1 MNNTLKKEIITH
13 ILKTIGVIADQQTFQ
28 LSMMEKL
35 NSNKFLLDKKL
46 AFENEDGKSTN
57 GNLYAATAKV
67 ENSNVNIMIADIT
80 DEIKEVALIISMD
93 TMSACA
99 IRISAD
105 EDDFGSM
112 FMNIE
117 GEHWIAAPTIQQ
129 AKTLICFESLPQLF
143 LQWEKLEDY
152 GSIYKSMV
160 GFLNFYEEQD
170 I

>member
-1 MNNTLKKEIITH
+1 
-13 ILKTIGVIADQQTFQ
+13 
-28 LSMMEKL
+28 
-35 NSNKFLLDKKL
+35 
-46 AFENEDGKSTN
+46 
-57 GNLYAATAKV
+57 
-67 ENSNVNIMIADIT
+67 
-80 DEIKEVALIISMD
+80 
-93 TMSACA
+93 
-99 IRISAD
+99 
-105 EDDFGSM
+105 
-112 FMNIE
+112 MNIE